1 MMNLK
6 LVTHHARAVARLAND
21 RYTTTDPRDR
31 YHYEQQRRRAVFS
44 AQGDLADAIRAAREA
59 GATNDEIAAA
69 QRRGGL
75 TD

>member
-1 MMNLK
+1 MDALK
-6 LVTHHARAVARLAND
+6 LVTHHARAVSGLAND

-31 YHYEQQRRRAVFS
+31 YLYEQQRRRALLS
-44 AQGDLADAIRAAREA
+44 AQGDLADAIRAAKNA
-59 GATNDEIAAA
+59 GATNDEINAA